1 MNAFARTAGE
11 KGRLR
16 DKLLQLLW
24 KMVKYGLVGTV
35 AALSAWLSSVGS
47 FHFAHLS
54 YVTSQAIGF
63 LVGTLV
69 SFPLSRRW
77 AFQNR
82 SRKLGPQLGVFGLVA
97 LSGFGVNALAL
108 VVAVR
113 FFHVWVPAA
122 MAIGLMAGFLWNF
135 SLHNLITFRWL
146 R

>member
-1 MNAFARTAGE
+1 MNLFARAASERG
-11 KGRLR
+11 GRDRLSR
-16 DKLLQLLW
+16 LLS
-24 KMVKYGLVGTV
+24 KMVKYGLVGMV

-77 AFQNR
+77 AFRNQ
-82 SRKLGPQLGVFGLVA
+82 SRKVAPQIGAFVLVA

-113 FFHVWVPAA
+113 FFHMWVPAA
-122 MAIGLMAGFLWNF
+122 MAIGLMTGFLWNF
-135 SLHNLITFRWL
+135 TLHNRITFRRW